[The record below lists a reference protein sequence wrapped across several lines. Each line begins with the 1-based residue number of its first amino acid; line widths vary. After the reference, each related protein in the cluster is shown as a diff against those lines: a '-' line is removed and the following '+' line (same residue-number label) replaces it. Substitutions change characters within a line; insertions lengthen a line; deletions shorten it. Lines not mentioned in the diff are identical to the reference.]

1 MDFYARGYLERF
13 TRQYSPGR
21 PGSYRHV
28 MHGTLK
34 ELVEYVSSHQH
45 LTGLYRITVGTDQYT
60 GEAIR
65 ALYDHPSFPK
75 EG

>member
-13 TRQYSPGR
+13 TRQYSPGGR
-21 PGSYRHV
+21 GYYRRV
-28 MHGTLK
+28 MDGTLK
-34 ELVEYVSSHQH
+34 ELVEYVCAHQH

-65 ALYDHPSFPK
+65 ASYDHHSFPK
-75 EG
+75 ED